1 MRRNLVLS
9 SQKIQK
15 MKWGKSEEI
24 AREMGIAPNTLSRKI
39 RGNLQM
45 TVLEINRLA
54 KIFGVDTMD
63 LMRETYDEIEIKSV
77 TRSGQG

>member
-1 MRRNLVLS
+1 MRRNLVIS

-24 AREMGIAPNTLSRKI
+24 ARKMGITPNTLSRKI

-45 TVLEINRLA
+45 SVLEINRLA
-54 KIFGVDTMD
+54 KIFEVDTME
-63 LMRETYDEIEIKSV
+63 LMRETYDDVEKSAAA
-77 TRSGQG
+77 

>member
-1 MRRNLVLS
+1 MRRNLVIS

-24 AREMGIAPNTLSRKI
+24 ARKMGITPNTLSRKI

-54 KIFGVDTMD
+54 KIFDVDTME
-63 LMRETYDEIEIKSV
+63 LMRETYDEIEK
-77 TRSGQG
+77 RAAA